1 VPAAASPLVKAPAP
15 APVPDRPT
23 LPRLRAAAA
32 ECRACDLWAGATQ
45 TVFGEGK
52 AKAKLFLVGEQPGD
66 REDREGAPFVG
77 PAGRILDRALE
88 DVGVA
93 RDDVYVTNAVK
104 HFRYQERGK
113 RRIHQRPSARH
124 IAACRPWLDAELDV
138 VKPKVLVCLGAV
150 AVGALLGTKVKV
162 TKDRGRPL
170 EAPDLA
176 PAVLVTVHP
185 SAVLRS
191 RDDDERRRAY
201 AEFRDDLAVAAELV
215 RKM

>member
-201 AEFRDDLAVAAELV
+201 GEFRDDLAVAAELV